1 VEETG
6 MLRISVNGRA
16 SEVDVDPATP
26 LIYVLRNDLALNG
39 PKLGCGRAQCG
50 ACTVLVDGQA
60 VRSCQMRAG
69 DAVGHQV
76 TTLEGLGTPER
87 PHPLQTAFIAE
98 QAAQCGYCTSGM
110 ILRAAALLEEK
121 RAGVTE
127 ADVRNALDH
136 NLCRCGSQPRV
147 VRAVMRAANGRGA

>member
-1 VEETG
+1 